1 MVDNPVDKNVPRA
14 DQRDRAPAGADQ
26 LPARRLYRIPEAM
39 QLLSMSRS
47 VIYEQIRAGRLRSVT
62 QGRARFI
69 PAAALTEYINLLIAE
84 SQDGYDE
91 PA

>member
-1 MVDNPVDKNVPRA
+1 MAAPIDLTAR
-14 DQRDRAPAGADQ
+14 RDRPATITVRKA
-26 LPARRLYRIPEAM
+26 LWRIPEAM
-39 QLLSMSRS
+39 QLLSMSRT
-47 VIYEQIRAGRLRSVT
+47 VIYEQIRTGRLRSVT